1 MELSNNISSNHKTRM
16 VLNISFNQQPW
27 LLGGTRKRR
36 KTTFDLESKKK
47 KTVHQL
53 LVLFINIPD
62 TRKITVLLN
71 GYQVHNEFVQLCT
84 VDHFGNQSR

>member
-1 MELSNNISSNHKTRM
+1 MRT

-27 LLGGTRKRR
+27 LLQGARKRR
-36 KTTFDLESKKK
+36 KTTFNLESKRKK
-47 KTVHQL
+47 KTVHQP

-71 GYQVHNEFVQLCT
+71 GYQVHNQFVQLCT

>member
-1 MELSNNISSNHKTRM
+1 MRM

-27 LLGGTRKRR
+27 LLGGARKRR
-36 KTTFDLESKKK
+36 KTTFDLESKRKP
-47 KTVHQL
+47 VHQL

>member
-1 MELSNNISSNHKTRM
+1 MRM

-27 LLGGTRKRR
+27 LLGGARKRR
-36 KTTFDLESKKK
+36 KTTLDLESKRKP
-47 KTVHQL
+47 VHQL